1 MKQRAILTGLLTG
14 LLAGAAAAQAPL
26 ETVHD
31 FYGPMPT
38 GVTVSHTGRIFVCYP
53 HWGDPVKFTVGEI
66 KNGREVPYPNA
77 QINRLNKA
85 HPAQCLYSVQSV
97 VVDPRDRLWALDTGS
112 IKLGRNVPG
121 GAKLVGI
128 DLKTTTVFKTI
139 FFPRN
144 VALPY
149 TYLND
154 IRFDLRRGRAGLA
167 YITDSGAG
175 GLIMVDLA
183 SGRSWRHL
191 SASPTVRPDPGFSAI
206 VNGQPLLERRPGNKP
221 KVPKFYSD
229 GLAISSDGK
238 TIYYCPVASHHLYSV
253 SAAAL
258 ANPTMSEDKVAAT
271 VKDLG
276 RKVVSDGL
284 ETDAQGNVY
293 VTDEEHHGI
302 KRRSL
307 AGKYATITTTPHA
320 YDWMDT
326 MSVATD
332 GYLYVTA
339 NQLEQQGTYHYGKD
353 LRVKPYTLY
362 RVRINRKP
370 VLLK

>member
-1 MKQRAILTGLLTG
+1 MKAYLAVAGRSSTAA
-14 LLAGAAAAQAPL
+14 LAGAASAQSL
-26 ETVHD
+26 KKIHD

-66 KNGREVPYPNA
+66 KNGREVAYPNA
-77 QINRLNKA
+77 QINQLDKA

-112 IKLGRNVPG
+112 IKLGANVPG
-121 GAKLVGI
+121 GPKLVGI
-128 DLKTTTVFKTI
+128 DLTTNTVFKTI
-139 FFPRN
+139 LFPRS
-144 VALPY
+144 VAKPM

-154 IRFDLRRGRAGLA
+154 IRFDLRRGKAGLA
-167 YITDSGAG
+167 YITDSGMG

-183 SGRSWRHL
+183 SGKSWRHL
-191 SASPTVRPDPGFSAI
+191 GNSPTVRPEPGFHAI
-206 VNGQPLLERRPGNKP
+206 VNGQPFLQRLPGNKP

-229 GLAISSDGK
+229 GLAISADGK
-238 TIYYCPVASHHLYSV
+238 TIYYCPVSSHHLYSV
-253 SAAAL
+253 SADAL
-258 ANPTMSEDKVAAT
+258 ADPQKSEADVAST

-276 RKVVSDGL
+276 RKPVADGL
-284 ETDAQGNVY
+284 ESDAAGNVY

-302 KRRSL
+302 KRRAPSGQYTTL
-307 AGKYATITTTPHA
+307 ATSPHT
-320 YDWMDT
+320 YEWMDT
-326 MSVATD
+326 MSIATN

-339 NQLEQQGTYHYGKD
+339 NQLEQQGSYHYGKD
-353 LRVKPYTLY
+353 LRVRPYTLY
-362 RVRINRKP
+362 RVRINQKP

>member
-1 MKQRAILTGLLTG
+1 MKSTMIATGLLVSV
-14 LLAGAAAAQAPL
+14 LAGGASAQAPL
-26 ETVHD
+26 ESVHD

-53 HWGDPVKFTVGEI
+53 HWGDPVQFTVGEV

-77 QINRLNKA
+77 RINRLDKG
-85 HPAQCLYSVQSV
+85 HPSQCLYSVQSV

-128 DLKTTTVFKTI
+128 DLRANAVFKTI
-139 FFPRN
+139 YFPRT
-144 VALPY
+144 VAREY

-154 IRFDLRRGRAGLA
+154 VRFDLRRGRAGLA

-221 KVPKFYSD
+221 KVPKFDSD
-229 GLAISSDGK
+229 GLAISGDGK

-253 SAAAL
+253 SAGAL
-258 ANPTMSEDKVAAT
+258 ADPTMSERRVADT
-271 VKDLG
+271 VTDLG

-284 ETDAQGNVY
+284 ESDARGNVY

-302 KRRSL
+302 KRRSPS
-307 AGKYATITTTPHA
+307 GKYTTVTTSPHS

-326 MSVATD
+326 LSVATN

-339 NQLEQQGTYHYGKD
+339 NQLEQQGSYHYGKD
-353 LRVKPYTLY
+353 LRKKPYTLY
-362 RVRINRKP
+362 RVRINQKP